1 MKDWTG
7 IEIERT
13 KQGLE
18 QASATVLGRMIFEFS
33 RLDFALGLLLVWSG
47 QGRQLEE
54 QTSKVEDLGFSKKL
68 EYLDE
73 LVRAKYGKLG
83 AAQSPYAQWLEDADS
98 VRQLRNELV
107 HGRWGVEPTK
117 NRVINIIGLPTSPDQ
132 TTKEYAIA
140 DLKRILERMVEL
152 QHRLAI
158 LRSQSPL

>member
-1 MKDWTG
+1 
-7 IEIERT
+7 
-13 KQGLE
+13 
-18 QASATVLGRMIFEFS
+18 MIFEFS